1 MNWQSSRRIL
11 LPYVL
16 ILIGS
21 LVLSAVFIPL
31 CVRFIYAKSVESGL
45 PPDFS
50 PLYLVLAVIIT
61 VAAASAFV
69 ASNLDANRILSV
81 VRQLTDST
89 RLLGEGKYHSIQ
101 IPRHVESVAEIHSL
115 SQTLEETA
123 AKVEKQIS
131 ALSTEQ
137 VMLSTVLAQMT
148 DGVLIANHDDR
159 VQLLNAAGEKLFGF
173 DKAEALGRSVI
184 EVIRHHALV
193 DLWTSTKAGEQKTMT
208 LDMWAGHK
216 FLQVIGIPLGNQLPG
231 RSMLLFQDLT
241 QLHRLEIV
249 RKDFIS
255 NISHELRTPLASLKA
270 LSETLL
276 ESALEDPPAAR
287 RFIVRMDT
295 EVDNLTFLV
304 NELLEL
310 SRIEAGRVNFE
321 FQRIH
326 PCDLMI
332 KPYERMLLPA
342 ERAGLSMS
350 LECSRDLP
358 LVFADPDRI
367 AQVFINMLHNAI
379 KFTPPGGRVSLG
391 SWTHENMVVFMV
403 RDTGEGI
410 PQKDLKRIFERFYK
424 VDRARSGGG
433 TGLGLSICK
442 HMVEA
447 HGGYLWAESEEG
459 RGSSLFFTIPIA
471 SG

>member
-50 PLYLVLAVIIT
+50 PLYLVLAAIIT

-69 ASNLDANRILSV
+69 ASNLYANRILSV
-81 VRQLTDST
+81 VRQLTDTT

-101 IPRHVESVAEIHSL
+101 IPRHVETVAEIHSL

-123 AKVEKQIS
+123 AKVEGQIS

-249 RKDFIS
+249 RKDFMS
-255 NISHELRTPLASLKA
+255 NISHELRTPLTSIHGF
-270 LSETLL
+270 SEILATKDMEREKKQEFYRIILN
-276 ESALEDPPAAR
+276 ESER
-287 RFIVRMDT
+287 
-295 EVDNLTFLV
+295 
-304 NELLEL
+304 L
-310 SRIEAGRVNFE
+310 SRLITNLLNLSKIEAGIELNREMIDLADLIEEDLE
-321 FQRIH
+321 FFRSQTEEHELTCLGCTRLPQVYGDRDRIH
-326 PCDLMI
+326 QI
-332 KPYERMLLPA
+332 INNLL
-342 ERAGLSMS
+342 S
-350 LECSRDLP
+350 
-358 LVFADPDRI
+358 
-367 AQVFINMLHNAI
+367 NAI
-379 KFTPPGGRVSLG
+379 KYSPQGGKV
-391 SWTHENMVVFMV
+391 EVE
-403 RDTGEGI
+403 TGTEGKYVTISVTDHGMGI
-410 PQKDLKRIFERFYK
+410 PGDELPHIFERFRRIENK
-424 VDRARSGGG
+424 EFSGITG
-433 TGLGLSICK
+433 TGLGLAIVK
-442 HMVEA
+442 NLVEL
-447 HGGYLWAESEEG
+447 HGGKITVRSEPG
-459 RGSSLFFTIPIA
+459 QGSTFTVHIPIRRV
-471 SG
+471 